1 MKPFT
6 VVDAEQ
12 RSAAWF
18 HARAGKV
25 TASRACDFLAKTK
38 SGYST
43 SRKNYLVQLVAEQL
57 TGQPQEDGYVS
68 PAMQRGLDL
77 EAQAFATYEAAT
89 GHMPQRVGFLQHN
102 DLPIGSSP
110 DGVIGD
116 FDGVL
121 ELKVPNPA
129 THLGYVRAGVL
140 PANYLPQVSHHLFVS
155 GAAYC
160 DFMSYG
166 PDFPDHLQV
175 FLLRVY
181 RSQVDLVTYEKELRV
196 FLAEVNTELE
206 AIRTMANP
214 FRQLKEAAELCGRT

>member
-1 MKPFT
+1 MRNFT
-6 VVDAEQ
+6 IIEAEQ
-12 RSAAWF
+12 RSPEWF
-18 HARAGKV
+18 KARSGKV

-43 SRKNYLVQLVAEQL
+43 SRKNYLVQLVAERL

-68 PAMQRGLDL
+68 PAMIRGI
-77 EAQAFATYEAAT
+77 EMEPQAFATYEAAT
-89 GHMPQRVGFLQHN
+89 GHLPSKVGFLQHVE
-102 DLPIGSSP
+102 LPIGSSP

-129 THLGYVRAGVL
+129 THLGYLRAGVL
-140 PANYLPQVSHHLFVS
+140 PSDYLPQVSHHLLVS

-166 PDFPDHLQV
+166 PTFPDHLQV
-175 FLLRVY
+175 FLVRVY
-181 RSQVDLVTYEKELRV
+181 RSDVDLAAYEKELRV
-196 FLAEVNTELE
+196 FLAEVENECE
-206 AIRTMANP
+206 AIKTMANP
-214 FRQLKEAAELCGRT
+214 FRQLKEAVGA

>member
-1 MKPFT
+1 MRNFQ
-6 VVDAEQ
+6 VIDAEQ
-12 RSAAWF
+12 RSPAWF
-18 HARAGKV
+18 QARAGKV

-38 SGYST
+38 SGHST
-43 SRKNYLVQLVAEQL
+43 SRKNYLVQLVAERL

-68 PAMQRGLDL
+68 AAMQRGIEL
-77 EAQAFATYEAAT
+77 EPQAFNAYEAAT
-89 GHMPQRVGFLQHN
+89 GHLPQRVGFLQDL

-116 FDGVL
+116 FEGIL

-129 THLGYVRAGVL
+129 THLGYLRAGGL
-140 PANYLPQVSHHLFVS
+140 PADYLPQVSHHLLVS

-166 PDFPDHLQV
+166 PNFPDHLQV
-175 FLLRVY
+175 FLVRAY
-181 RSQVDLVTYEKELRV
+181 RSDLHLEEYRRELLT
-196 FLAEVNTELE
+196 FLAEVERECE

-214 FRQLKEAAELCGRT
+214 IAVLREALA